1 MPQKR
6 IIHICVLAALLFV
19 LCAAPAFGADGDGTG
34 GGNGENR
41 DIALTLES
49 ASISDGAAD
58 VPTDHTFQLNF
69 NKNICNVTVLPN
81 NKKCFH
87 LTDVDGNAV
96 PIQLVFPDN
105 QVQKTYRR
113 EAFIKPVNV
122 LKPDSTYRLSVD
134 RTLQAKN
141 GTVIDNAHTLTFTTG
156 SRKAKEENKILKK
169 LGENVITYETAYGE
183 TADSVPVDLSGLDQD
198 SGEAG
203 PDTDSI
209 AKLAAMILVTLV
221 LLFTVIF
228 LYLRR
233 KKE

>member
-1 MPQKR
+1 MSQKR
-6 IIHICVLAALLFV
+6 IIHIFILVTLLFI
-19 LCAAPAFGADGDGTG
+19 LCVTPAFGAGGDGTG

-41 DIALTLES
+41 GIALTLES
-49 ASISDGAAD
+49 ASISDGATD
-58 VPTDHTFQLNF
+58 VPTDHIFQLNF

-87 LTDVDGNAV
+87 LTDADGKAV
-96 PIQLVFPDN
+96 SIQLIFPDN

-113 EAFIKPVNV
+113 EVFIKPVKA
-122 LKPDSTYRLSVD
+122 LKPNCTYRLSVD
-134 RTLQAKN
+134 RILQAKN
-141 GTVIDNAHTLTFTTG
+141 GTTIDNAHTLTFTTG
-156 SRKAKEENKILKK
+156 SRKVKEENKILKK

-183 TADSVPVDLSGLDQD
+183 TADSIPIDRSGLDQNSD
-198 SGEAG
+198 EAG

-221 LLFTVIF
+221 LLFTVMF

-233 KKE
+233 KKG